1 MIKVATV
8 NGLPQ
13 TEPKSTL
20 VPYIIKY
27 KLFVKLFILLN
38 IFEILMNNQ

>member
-8 NGLPQ
+8 KGLPQ

-20 VPYIIKY
+20 VPSYTMKGISER
-27 KLFVKLFILLN
+27 FA
-38 IFEILMNNQ
+38 

>member
-13 TEPKSTL
+13 TKPKSTL
-20 VPYIIKY
+20 VPSYTMKGISER
-27 KLFVKLFILLN
+27 FA
-38 IFEILMNNQ
+38 